1 VGTLLGGAKQE
12 EERTFDELFVRS
24 ETGIGAERAVV

>member
-1 VGTLLGGAKQE
+1 VGTLLGGAKKA